1 MYRYIVDRIEGRF
14 AVIEGENGEISG
26 VELARLP
33 QGISEGSVVVHH
45 IGEWS
50 VDVEATEARRARMRE
65 RLRRL
70 TKGTEE

>member
-26 VELARLP
+26 V
-33 QGISEGSVVVHH
+33 GHH
-45 IGEWS
+45 IGEGS
-50 VDVEATEARRARMRE
+50 VDVEETEARRARMRE